1 MLSKITQLFKIK
13 DLRNKIFFVLALL
26 VVFRIAAAI
35 PVPGVDTTQLKHF
48 FENNQLFGLLNIF
61 SGGAMKNFSIA
72 MLGVAPYI
80 TATIIMQLLTMI
92 FPQIEEMY
100 KEQGEAGKQKFNQI
114 SRMLTVPLGALQ
126 GYAMIMLLQNQ
137 DVISFPNFF
146 TLLTAIIV
154 ITAGTVFLM
163 WIGELI
169 TEKGIGNGVSLLIFA
184 GIIAGMP
191 SAVQQMA
198 IDPDLASKIP
208 LYAGFLIGAVL
219 IILGVVIVTE
229 GTRNIPVSY
238 AKRVRGHRMYGG
250 FSTYLPMRVNN
261 AGVMPIIFAIS
272 IMLFPGMI
280 SAFLSQ
286 TSVVWLANAAG
297 FVDNIFRNQIF
308 YGLLY
313 FILVI
318 LFTYFYTAIT
328 FDPKNIAQNLQKQ
341 GGFVPGVRPGQN
353 TAQFIQHILNRTTL
367 AGAIFLGSIA
377 VLPFI
382 VQSARPEMG
391 FLAIGGTGLLIVVS
405 VILETMKQ
413 IEGQLTMREYE
424 GF

>member
-35 PVPGVDTTQLKHF
+35 PVPGVDTTQLKQF

-92 FPQIEEMY
+92 FPQIEAMY
-100 KEQGEAGKQKFNQI
+100 KEGGEAGKQKFNQI
-114 SRMLTVPLGALQ
+114 SRFLTIPLGALQ

-137 DVISFPNFF
+137 GVISFPNLF
-146 TLLTAIIV
+146 TLITAIIV
-154 ITAGTVFLM
+154 IIAGTVFLM

-191 SAVQQMA
+191 SAIQQMA

-208 LYAGFLIGAVL
+208 LYIGFLIGAIL
-219 IILGVVIVTE
+219 IILGVVVVTE

-238 AKRVRGHRMYGG
+238 AKQVRGHKMYGG

-272 IMLFPGMI
+272 IMLFPGMAA
-280 SAFLSQ
+280 AFISQ
-286 TSVVWLANAAG
+286 TSITWLANAAV
-297 FVDNIFRNQIF
+297 FVDGIFKNQIF
-308 YGLLY
+308 YGFLY

-341 GGFVPGVRPGQN
+341 GGFVPGVRPGVN
-353 TAQFIQHILNRTTL
+353 TAKFIQHILNRTTL
-367 AGAIFLGSIA
+367 VGAIFLGAIA
-377 VLPFI
+377 VLPFV

-413 IEGQLTMREYE
+413 IEGQITMREY
-424 GF
+424 